1 MGTVTTRARRS
12 RSDMVGGRRTSAKV
26 LVVPQVPDKAAPGCA
41 TDAVVVTAG
50 GAGGRW
56 PFASSAQFLVPSAQ
70 PPIVGHPLVDDV
82 RVKQQSRWGWFIAER
97 PRGASIHQPGSGSG
111 FATEEGVQLI

>member
-1 MGTVTTRARRS
+1 MTTRARRS
-12 RSDMVGGRRTSAKV
+12 RSDVGGARRISAKV
-26 LVVPQVPDKAAPGCA
+26 LVVPDMAAPGCA
-41 TDAVVVTAG
+41 AGAAVVTAG
-50 GAGGRW
+50 EAGGRW

-82 RVKQQSRWGWFIAER
+82 CVKQQSRWGWFIAET